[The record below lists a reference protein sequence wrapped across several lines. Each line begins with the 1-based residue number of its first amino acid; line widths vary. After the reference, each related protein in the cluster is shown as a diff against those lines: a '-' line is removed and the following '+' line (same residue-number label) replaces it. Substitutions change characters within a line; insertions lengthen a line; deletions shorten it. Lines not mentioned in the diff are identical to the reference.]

1 MFDFGNLETSQFSPF
16 LNISRYFENYL
27 KKNIVTKNY
36 CGRRDLAASL
46 HKGRNRELRIL
57 RCIISS
63 NNVISSDIFSSSIVI
78 LISKIYTQERFL
90 VLLET
95 DATSSITHRLFF
107 AFSATWKTLA
117 PEKNALFPPP
127 FFLRIQILL
136 GRMKANFYRIQ
147 FEMLE
152 TDLGSAFCR
161 DVLSLPIYYFSHTGA
176 VIHKEWDFR
185 DDCT

>member
-1 MFDFGNLETSQFSPF
+1 MFIGTPCILFMQLFLALYIYEQYKQTSH
-16 LNISRYFENYL
+16 
-27 KKNIVTKNY
+27 

-46 HKGRNRELRIL
+46 HIGREQRRELRIL
-57 RCIISS
+57 RCILSS

-95 DATSSITHRLFF
+95 DVTSFITHRLFF